1 MHLNQEQIE
10 SLFEFVENKGV
21 KYYDVQHEIVD
32 HLATSIEYEMEKSEK
47 TTFDQALHIVY
58 SEYPITGFAQYSV
71 DLENSLWSFWIRK
84 IAKTITIGYGIPLI
98 ALLACLTLSVYYT
111 ILTNGAV
118 ALNTLYYGI
127 TGLGLLALYVFGRQF
142 GKSGVEMMLYS
153 DFIILEDDLNE
164 RLLYYRVLKLATL
177 FMIIGPLFL
186 SRLAYIFL
194 RDQNFEFLS
203 GLSYS
208 ILVIAILSSISIY
221 WSLAVILYFPG
232 MIKDVIAEKYN
243 HVVIA

>member
-1 MHLNQEQIE
+1 MQLNQEQIE

-32 HLATSIEYEMEKSEK
+32 HLATSIEFEMEKSEK
-47 TTFDQALHIVY
+47 TSFDQALHIVY
-58 SEYPITGFAQYSV
+58 SEFPITGFAQYSV

-98 ALLACLTLSVYYT
+98 TLLACLSLSVYYT

-118 ALNTLYYGI
+118 VLNILNYGI
-127 TGLGLLALYVFGRQF
+127 TGLGLLALFIFDRQF
-142 GKSGVEMMLYS
+142 GKSGMEMMFYS
-153 DFIILEDDLNE
+153 EFIILKDYLNE
-164 RLLYYRVLKLATL
+164 RLLYYRVLKIATL
-177 FMIIGPLFL
+177 SMIIGPLFL
-186 SRLAYIFL
+186 SRLSYLFV
-194 RDQNFEFLS
+194 RDQNLELLS
-203 GLSYS
+203 GVSYS
-208 ILVIAILSSISIY
+208 ILVVAILSSISIY
-221 WSLAVILYFPG
+221 WSLAVILYFPA